1 MQILNCFLPFYEL
14 KPLYRNFHV
23 IQRRTII
30 IFITVV
36 FLFNNNVYIVYFSL
50 PISEFTICSNEKMLK
65 IHHCGLKQQPDT
77 GFLQMEMINTL
88 TWDTHVN
95 HLIQQTDDQVRMQ
108 LLFMIC
114 SFSVIWYVAFT
125 STTILRRSML
135 QTAFFLLQMRV
146 FRIIANI
153 QHIHFI

>member
-65 IHHCGLKQQPDT
+65 IHHCGLKQQHET
-77 GFLQMEMINTL
+77 RLLQMEMINTL

-114 SFSVIWYVAFT
+114 SFSVI
-125 STTILRRSML
+125 
-135 QTAFFLLQMRV
+135 
-146 FRIIANI
+146 
-153 QHIHFI
+153 